1 MTFYIRG
8 NQFEFDTIQEA
19 LDQELSFAN
28 FEASCS
34 GNNPIMLPISQ
45 LKYRVESGD
54 GEYEF
59 SDPQTADEFAHHYLA
74 EGLPFCRSSFIEEI
88 K

>member
-19 LDQELSFAN
+19 LDQELSFAI
-28 FEASCS
+28 FEASCT
-34 GNNPIMLPISQ
+34 GNNPIMLPVSQ
-45 LKYRVESGD
+45 LKYRIESGN

-59 SDPQTADEFAHHYLA
+59 TDPNEADDFAFHYLA
-74 EGLPFCRSSFIEEI
+74 EGLPFCGSSFIEVI
-88 K
+88 S